1 MNNLPIHLQVKL
13 QTLVDRLNHLGNGLN
28 KTKAK
33 WLRLQL
39 QYPSKQLSIEKYIA
53 MHYIAQLD
61 SQLIKIDKFN
71 QYCNSP
77 MHGSPHGKKF

>member
-33 WLRLQL
+33 WLRSQL
-39 QYPSKQLSIEKYIA
+39 QYPSKQQPIEKYIA
-53 MHYIAQLD
+53 MHYTAQLD

-77 MHGSPHGKKF
+77 MHGSPHGKKS